1 MNPIAAIRKLTGLLA
16 EGERERRYGHDYRQK
31 EAEAQ
36 ARLETEKLAQ
46 VKAKLGI
53 REALA
58 AQDVAGIGDAATLEA
73 RGQQGPPNMGDLP
86 PLDPDM
92 AAAAGYDSNA
102 PNLESIRRQAATFKA
117 LESKRALEQLKQQGA
132 TTRTE
137 ITADALRDT
146 ANQGHLRPLLRNGQ
160 VVGFYNDTT
169 GEFQEGGEAAGLET
183 TRPPQPRVGAS
194 SPGAPIWVTGP
205 DGQTQLVFPKLLG
218 PGGVQGL
225 GQPPTADQRNMERYD
240 ITVPVHINSIQKAL
254 DQVKTLG
261 WGGGLTALV
270 PGTQPYRTVELYS
283 RLVTGLAATAAR
295 AMGDNRISDADRA
308 AYAQMHGVANQL
320 AALPPGAHLA
330 QQPPLPSLPLR
341 IASALSGSSEG
352 PVNADAARGTG

>member
-137 ITADALRDT
+137 ITADARRDT

-160 VVGFYNDTT
+160 LVGFYNDTT
-169 GEFQEGGEAAGLET
+169 GEFQEGGEGY
-183 TRPPQPRVGAS
+183 
-194 SPGAPIWVTGP
+194 
-205 DGQTQLVFPKLLG
+205 
-218 PGGVQGL
+218 
-225 GQPPTADQRNMERYD
+225 GQPPTTDTRNKEM
-240 ITVPVHINSIQKAL
+240 
-254 DQVKTLG
+254 
-261 WGGGLTALV
+261 
-270 PGTQPYRTVELYS
+270 
-283 RLVTGLAATAAR
+283 AR
-295 AMGDNRISDADRA
+295 ARVGRSIDALQALASRVVTKVGPAQRIEAIKRGAMAAFGSDPEFQTYQDAREALAGNLAVAQQGSRPSDADIKA
-308 AYAQMHGVANQL
+308 IW
-320 AALPPGAHLA
+320 
-330 QQPPLPSLPLR
+330 LPLVPDAYR
-341 IASALSGSSEG
+341 DTTASMAMKWSMIRTMAGQEQG
-352 PVNADAARGTG
+352 TAAPAAPRPPRPAAPAAPGTPAPAPAPATAEDYLRSIGVQ